1 MLQESDSRAAPTIST
16 TPYAVEIEEE
26 CTAGP
31 SASVIDFFD
40 AREQKAS
47 ASHASSRNPI
57 PLPDTVYLTRKRAR
71 AIRLIDPVEDW
82 LYLLI
87 SAVALG
93 FLIITFLG
101 L

>member
-1 MLQESDSRAAPTIST
+1 MLQESDSRVAPTIST
-16 TPYAVEIEEE
+16 KPYAVEIKEE
-26 CTAGP
+26 CAARS

-47 ASHASSRNPI
+47 ASDASGRNPVL
-57 PLPDTVYLTRKRAR
+57 LPDTVYLTRKRAR
-71 AIRLIDPVEDW
+71 AIRLINPVEDW

-87 SAVALG
+87 SAVTLG
-93 FLIITFLG
+93 FLMITFLG